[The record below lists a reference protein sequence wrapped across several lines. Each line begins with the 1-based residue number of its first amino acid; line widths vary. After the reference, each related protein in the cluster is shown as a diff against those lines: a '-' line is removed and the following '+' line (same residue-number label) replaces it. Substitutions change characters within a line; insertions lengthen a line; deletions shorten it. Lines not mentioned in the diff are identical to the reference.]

1 LSQIGYAP
9 IGVAMAEMFPAG
21 IRYSNMAQTFETE
34 LSRLSQ
40 RLTRVRAAFLQPPS
54 LTLTQPS
61 GQFNDARQRRLLNF
75 IRKIESPKKTDGFS
89 RVRLAVHVDKSRDAA
104 KLNDHPEPDDARKP

>member
-1 LSQIGYAP
+1 
-9 IGVAMAEMFPAG
+9 MAEMFPAG

-75 IRKIESPKKTDGFS
+75 IRKIESPKKTDGPRSSRWLGFS